1 MSTEV
6 IPPASNAR
14 TNAPPRRA
22 GVTATAIRAGMT
34 TPHMTPSEPTA
45 ARSVTNRNDDL
56 EIRDSVLIVEDHQLL
71 AQSLSLALGAEGFTV
86 TVAALDS
93 VAGVLE
99 AFEQSAARI
108 VLLDLDLGG
117 SVGDG
122 LALVRPLSERG
133 GRVVVVS
140 GSGDRPRLA
149 SCLEQG
155 AVGILPKSAP
165 YERLVEA
172 VIDVSTGRP
181 VISECDRH
189 AMLTELRAWR
199 ARQRHEL
206 APFETLTV
214 RESQV
219 LAALMDGQGC
229 EAIASAWFVSEA
241 TVRTQ
246 IRGVLT
252 KVGVSSQ
259 LAAAAQAQR
268 VGWRPPPAG

>member
-1 MSTEV
+1 M
-6 IPPASNAR
+6 A
-14 TNAPPRRA
+14 
-22 GVTATAIRAGMT
+22 TATRSGQ
-34 TPHMTPSEPTA
+34 
-45 ARSVTNRNDDL
+45 ARGA
-56 EIRDSVLIVEDHQLL
+56 VLIVEDHQLL
-71 AQSLSLALGAEGFTV
+71 AHSLSLALTAEGFTV
-86 TVAALDS
+86 TVAGLAS
-93 VAGVLE
+93 EAGILE
-99 AFEQSAARI
+99 AFQQSGAEI

-117 SVGDG
+117 TVGDG
-122 LALVRPLSERG
+122 LGLVRPLRDRG
-133 GRVVVVS
+133 GRVLVVS
-140 GSGDRPRLA
+140 GSCDRPRLA

-155 AVGILPKSAP
+155 AVGILPKSTP
-165 YERLVEA
+165 YERLVDA
-172 VIDVSTGRP
+172 VIDIAAGRP

-199 ARQRHEL
+199 SRQRQEL
-206 APFETLTV
+206 APFETLTG

-252 KVGVSSQ
+252 KLGVGSQ

-268 VGWRPPPAG
+268 VGWRPPAAA

>member
-1 MSTEV
+1 M
-6 IPPASNAR
+6 IFKPADASSSSR
-14 TNAPPRRA
+14 TTSCSP
-22 GVTATAIRAGMT
+22 
-34 TPHMTPSEPTA
+34 
-45 ARSVTNRNDDL
+45 
-56 EIRDSVLIVEDHQLL
+56 
-71 AQSLSLALGAEGFTV
+71 SLSLALTAEGFAV

-93 VAGVLE
+93 VTGILDIVAE
-99 AFEQSAARI
+99 SAPTL

-117 SVGDG
+117 NVGDG
-122 LALVRPLSERG
+122 LGLVGPLRERG
-133 GRVVVVS
+133 AQILVVS

-155 AVGILPKSAP
+155 AAGVLPKSTP
-165 YERLVEA
+165 YDTLVDT
-172 VIDVSTGRP
+172 VIAIAAGRP
-181 VISECDRH
+181 VISECERH

-199 ARQRHEL
+199 ARQRREF
-206 APFETLTV
+206 AAFETLTV

-252 KVGVSSQ
+252 KLGVTSQ

-268 VGWRPPPAG
+268 VGWRPPPAC

>member
-1 MSTEV
+1 MKSAYPADTHVVTESTDDGR
-6 IPPASNAR
+6 AR
-14 TNAPPRRA
+14 
-22 GVTATAIRAGMT
+22 GG
-34 TPHMTPSEPTA
+34 
-45 ARSVTNRNDDL
+45 
-56 EIRDSVLIVEDHQLL
+56 VLIVEDHQLL
-71 AQSLSLALGAEGFTV
+71 AQSLSLALTAEGFSV

-93 VAGVLE
+93 VAGIIETFERSE
-99 AFEQSAARI
+99 AGI

-122 LALVRPLSERG
+122 LGLVRLLRERG
-133 GRVVVVS
+133 GRVLVVS
-140 GSGDRPRLA
+140 GSDDQPRLA

-155 AVGILPKSAP
+155 AVGILPKSTP
-165 YERLVEA
+165 YERLLEA
-172 VIDVSTGRP
+172 VLDVAAGRP

-189 AMLTELRAWR
+189 AMLTELRTWR
-199 ARQRHEL
+199 ARQRHEF
-206 APFETLTV
+206 APFELLTA

-229 EAIASAWFVSEA
+229 DAIASAWFVSEA

-252 KVGVSSQ
+252 KLGVSSQ